1 MARRFNGVMLAAAAF
16 AAGCQAT
23 TQTAQLP
30 QPTFAKPVIK
40 RPAYVAPVVVA
51 VAPVRPNVARVVTPP
66 PAPARLRTDVPAS
79 WVPAA
84 NAQPREWDW
93 IVIHHS
99 ATPTGGVVAFDKAH
113 KAKGWDGVGYD
124 FVIGNGTDT
133 ADGQV
138 EVGYRWPIQAQGAHA
153 YTPDELYNKHG
164 IGICLVG
171 NMDDHP
177 PTAKQMRALD
187 RLVAYLAD
195 TYRIKQSNII
205 GHKMTGKQTDCPG
218 NLTNIAQIRA
228 DVARLRQ
235 TAIAEDPKPLPGTEL
250 MQTAMK

>member
-1 MARRFNGVMLAAAAF
+1 MARRFTGMLLLSSAAF
-16 AAGCQAT
+16 AAGCQSPT
-23 TQTAQLP
+23 NTAALP
-30 QPTFAKPVIK
+30 KPTFTGPVIHK
-40 RPAYVAPVVVA
+40 AAYAPPAVVASVAPPKPKLA
-51 VAPVRPNVARVVTPP
+51 ILTPP
-66 PAPARLRTDVPAS
+66 AARPRGDVPGTWIPLAS
-79 WVPAA
+79 
-84 NAQPREWDW
+84 AQPREWTW

-99 ATPTGGVVAFDKAH
+99 ATAAGGAAAFDKAH
-113 KAKGWDGVGYD
+113 KAKKWDGLGYD

-133 ADGQV
+133 GDGEV

-153 YTPDELYNKHG
+153 YTPDELFNKHG

-171 NMDDHP
+171 NMMDHP
-177 PTAKQMRALD
+177 PTAKQTKSLE

-195 TYRIKQSNII
+195 TYGIRQSNII

-218 NLTNIAQIRA
+218 ALTNIAQIRA

-235 TAIAEDPKPLPGTEL
+235 TTIAEEPAPAPGQEM